1 MSRRRGTRDTPHP
14 LYAFAAWAYV
24 AMLAVPLY
32 YLVVSSFKDNVAIFN
47 QPFALPERISFE
59 KYTTAITDANLDHGL
74 KNSLLITAGASVL
87 TLVLA
92 VPAAYAL
99 ARAQNRLGRLVERIF
114 STGFLIPAFAAL
126 IPTVLLAIELQ
137 LFQTRTFLILLF
149 PAQALPLAV
158 ILLTQFM
165 RAVPDEMWES
175 ASIDGAGSW
184 SIIARI
190 YAPMTL
196 PGIVT
201 VVILNFLAFWNEFLF
216 SLTILG
222 PDPAVRT
229 SQVALPTLV
238 STHGTDFGMLAA
250 GAIITMLPVY
260 AVYIVLQRK
269 MTHALIE
276 GAVKS

>member
-1 MSRRRGTRDTPHP
+1 MSRRRAPRDTAHP
-14 LYAFAAWAYV
+14 LYAFAAWIYV

-32 YLVVSSFKDNVAIFN
+32 YLFVSSFKDNVAIFN
-47 QPFALPERISFE
+47 QPFALPERVSFE

-92 VPAAYAL
+92 TPAAYAL
-99 ARAQNRLGRLVERIF
+99 ARAQNRLGRVVERIF
-114 STGFLIPAFAAL
+114 SAGFLIPAFAAL

-184 SIIARI
+184 SIIVRI

-201 VVILNFLAFWNEFLF
+201 VAILNFLAFWNEFLF

-238 STHGTDFGMLAA
+238 SPYGTDFGMLAA
-250 GAIITMLPVY
+250 GAIITMIPVY

-269 MTHALIE
+269 MTHALID